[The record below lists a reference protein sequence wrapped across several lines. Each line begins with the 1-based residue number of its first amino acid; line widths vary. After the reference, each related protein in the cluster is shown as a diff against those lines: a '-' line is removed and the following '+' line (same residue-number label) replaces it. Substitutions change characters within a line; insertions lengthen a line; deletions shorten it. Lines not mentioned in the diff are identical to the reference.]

1 MKLVGRVYDR
11 AFAYRDA
18 TSTLREKRLAQ
29 PWPEQRDPRERF
41 FPREL
46 PFIPVDLNVAE
57 FRALI
62 AECDIDHTVG
72 PVPHTLGGSR
82 AGYARWDLFKTT
94 KLQHYAKTRNDP
106 LLEGVSR
113 LSAYLHY
120 GMVSP
125 FRIAREAFAI
135 ASSKPIASSGA
146 GSFFP
151 QQSEDPP
158 NSPNDSPVVLP
169 GKLSLS
175 PSLPTRAAGAE
186 KFLDEL
192 LVWRELAYTFCY
204 YHPSHDGLAALPDWA
219 TETLREH
226 EIDARPAIFDW
237 ETLARG
243 QTGDALWDAAQRSL
257 LMQGELHNNVR
268 MTWGKAFLNW
278 TRDGLTALK
287 LMIDLN
293 HRYALDGRDPA
304 SSGGLLWCLGQFDRP
319 HTPPRPIFGTVRS
332 RPTDDHAKRLDPK
345 QYLTQ
350 VTRPLRSPMPRIAVI
365 GAGLAGLFCA
375 RTLQDH
381 GFAVTVF
388 EKSRGPGGRT
398 STPCLETGFRVDQRA
413 PSFTARN
420 PHLSRYVEAWVQQ
433 GVVAEW
439 AGRMVTIN
447 GDEVTPTSDP
457 PIHYVGVPDL
467 SQIARHLAEEL
478 TLCTET
484 EIVRLD
490 HAENGW
496 QLTDLQGQTH
506 AHFDQ
511 VVLSVSA
518 PQAAELLQGHRL
530 EAAVQA
536 VSQTPCWCVT
546 LAFRERLR
554 TAWDAACVHHSPL
567 TWVARNRSQPGRDS
581 DTDCWVLQGSTEW
594 SRDHLKTDSRVVA
607 DLLITEFTK
616 ILPVSFPAIQHLE
629 TQRWMISASPESID
643 RQALH
648 DPDSGLT
655 VCGDWLCEGG
665 VEVSILSGM
674 SASGYLLRSMG
685 IPDPTIGSDLQS
697 GIRFPGFRAQ
707 EPSLK

>member
-1 MKLVGRVYDR
+1 
-11 AFAYRDA
+11 
-18 TSTLREKRLAQ
+18 
-29 PWPEQRDPRERF
+29 
-41 FPREL
+41 
-46 PFIPVDLNVAE
+46 
-57 FRALI
+57 
-62 AECDIDHTVG
+62 
-72 PVPHTLGGSR
+72 LGGSR

-125 FRIAREAFAI
+125 FRIAREASAI
-135 ASSKPIASSGA
+135 G
-146 GSFFP
+146 G
-151 QQSEDPP
+151 
-158 NSPNDSPVVLP
+158 V
-169 GKLSLS
+169 
-175 PSLPTRAAGAE
+175 GAE

-192 LVWRELAYTFCY
+192 LVWRELAYNFCY
-204 YHPSHDGLAALPDWA
+204 YHPSHDSLTALPDWA

-226 EIDARPAIFDW
+226 EVDARPAIFDW

-293 HRYALDGRDPA
+293 HRYALDGCDPA
-304 SSGGLLWCLGQFDRP
+304 SYGGLLWCLGQFDRP

-365 GAGLAGLFCA
+365 GARLAGLFCA

-388 EKSRGPGGRT
+388 EKSRGPDGRT
-398 STPCLETGFRVDQRA
+398 STPCFETGCHVDQRA
-413 PSFTARN
+413 PSFTVRN

-447 GDEVTPTSDP
+447 GDEVTPTSAP
-457 PIHYVGVPDL
+457 PIRYVGVPDL

-496 QLTDLQGQTH
+496 QLTDLTGQSH

-518 PQAAELLQGHRL
+518 PQAAELLQGHHL

-536 VSQTPCWCVT
+536 VSQTPCWGVT

-554 TAWDAACVHHSPL
+554 TAWDAACVHQSPL
-567 TWVARNRSQPGRDS
+567 TWVARNHSQPGRDS

-594 SRDHLKTDSRVVA
+594 SRDHLETDSRVVE
-607 DLLITEFTK
+607 DLLITEFAK
-616 ILPVSFPAIQHLE
+616 ILPVSLPAIEHLE

-655 VCGDWLCEGG
+655 ACGDWLCEGG
-665 VEVSILSGM
+665 VEGSILSGM
-674 SASGYLLRSMG
+674 SAAGYLLRSMG
-685 IPDPTIGSDLQS
+685 IPDPTILKDFPSRIRLDDETNHDSS
-697 GIRFPGFRAQ
+697 GESG
-707 EPSLK
+707 